1 MREYVC
7 RQPANNLPLRL
18 IAALPYSKDVPV
30 LEKPAMPSTLPS
42 VPLSTYLHSE
52 HEPEAEMSME
62 KSRDAQWERTT
73 IPPGQLVSINE
84 ESLPRKNRL
93 ETVLRLT

>member
-1 MREYVC
+1 
-7 RQPANNLPLRL
+7 
-18 IAALPYSKDVPV
+18 
-30 LEKPAMPSTLPS
+30 MPSTLPS

-73 IPPGQLVSINE
+73 IPPG
-84 ESLPRKNRL
+84 SL
-93 ETVLRLT
+93 